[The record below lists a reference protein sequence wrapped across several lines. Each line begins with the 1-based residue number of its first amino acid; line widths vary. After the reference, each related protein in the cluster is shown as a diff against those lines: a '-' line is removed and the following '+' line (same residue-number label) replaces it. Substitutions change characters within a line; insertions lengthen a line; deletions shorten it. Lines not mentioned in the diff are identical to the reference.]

1 MLQADQFN
9 VFHYGHIFFI
19 RYKEIHSIYGFLYVL
34 IKSGKDKGTC
44 KCYPNFC
51 GSVTLVTNFV
61 LNKTHHIA
69 LT

>member
-1 MLQADQFN
+1 M
-9 VFHYGHIFFI
+9 FFI
-19 RYKEIHSIYGFLYVL
+19 MVTFFYKTFYAYKEIHSIYGFLYVL

-51 GSVTLVTNFV
+51 GSVTLVTNLV
-61 LNKTHHIA
+61 LKKTHHIA